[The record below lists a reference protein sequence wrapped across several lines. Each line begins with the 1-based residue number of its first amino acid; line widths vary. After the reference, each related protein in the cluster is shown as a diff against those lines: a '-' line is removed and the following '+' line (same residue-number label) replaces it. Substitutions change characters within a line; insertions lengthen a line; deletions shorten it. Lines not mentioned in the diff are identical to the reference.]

1 MELVTRPEQQ
11 QSQQHQ
17 QNQSQQQH
25 HQRHHQSPIR
35 KGGGGGGGGSGGYSR
50 TSGQSNQ
57 SVVFQR
63 GGGSK
68 KAKHS
73 VHWFRKGLRLMDNPA
88 LLRAVRNCDT
98 WRCIFILDPWS
109 AGSSNQVWS
118 HLRSSIRSSTLQ
130 SMMNAKLSTLNLSTL
145 PQRAVV
151 ASCRSCLSKIPFSW
165 QHQNLWGLS
174 LAFVKDLRVVAL
186 IHRKGTFLG
195 NFGIILRSPLPW
207 QC

>member
-130 SMMNAKLSTLNLSTL
+130 SMMNAKLRLYGFWSCHENGLIRTNGSSKDTLETIDEFQVDFPLQWIKDY
-145 PQRAVV
+145 P
-151 ASCRSCLSKIPFSW
+151 
-165 QHQNLWGLS
+165 GLS
-174 LAFVKDLRVVAL
+174 
-186 IHRKGTFLG
+186 
-195 NFGIILRSPLPW
+195 
-207 QC
+207 

>member
-35 KGGGGGGGGSGGYSR
+35 KGGGGGGGGGSGGYSR

-57 SVVFQR
+57 SVGFQR
-63 GGGSK
+63 GGGGSK
-68 KAKHS
+68 KAKQS

-109 AGSSNQVWS
+109 AGSSNQVGS
-118 HLRSSIRSSTLQ
+118 HLHSSIVTSTLQ
-130 SMMNAKLSTLNLSTL
+130 SMMNEKLSPYGFWSCHENGLIKTIQRINSTY
-145 PQRAVV
+145 
-151 ASCRSCLSKIPFSW
+151 W
-165 QHQNLWGLS
+165 
-174 LAFVKDLRVVAL
+174 
-186 IHRKGTFLG
+186 
-195 NFGIILRSPLPW
+195 
-207 QC
+207 